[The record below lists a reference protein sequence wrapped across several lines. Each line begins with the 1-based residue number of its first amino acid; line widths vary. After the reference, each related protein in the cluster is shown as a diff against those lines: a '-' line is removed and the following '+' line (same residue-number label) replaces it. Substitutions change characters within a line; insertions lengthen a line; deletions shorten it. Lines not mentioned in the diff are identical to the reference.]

1 MISLFPAAGDSM
13 RNRAVQLSAMALL
26 FVLLSPAYAWAYID
40 PSIGSYVFQL
50 LIAGGLAAA
59 YTLRRYSH
67 ALKMFVR
74 AHLGR
79 SDDEKAARDRD
90 GVE

>member
-1 MISLFPAAGDSM
+1 MMRSFPAAGDSM
-13 RNRAVQLSAMALL
+13 RNRVVQLSAMALL
-26 FVLLSPAYAWAYID
+26 LVLLSPSYAWAYID

-59 YTLRRYSH
+59 FTLRRYSH
-67 ALKMFVR
+67 ALMTFVR
-74 AHLGR
+74 ARFGR
-79 SDDEKAARDRD
+79 SDDGKAARDRD